1 MNRPTLIVLK
11 TLVWLSC
18 LASLCWLVWGAFTNN
33 LGPNA
38 TGAIAYATGRTTLR
52 LLAITLAISPLRRML
67 PRLSWLIKFRR
78 LLGLFAFF
86 YATLHMLTWVALYNN
101 FDLQA
106 MLADVARRRYIT
118 AGMAAWLSLLPLALT
133 STAWSIRK
141 LGGKNWNRLHML
153 IYLAAVC

>member
-67 PRLSWLIKFRR
+67 PRLSLAHQIPPPARSLRF
-78 LLGLFAFF
+78 LLRHSAHAYLGRS
-86 YATLHMLTWVALYNN
+86 
-101 FDLQA
+101 LQQ
-106 MLADVARRRYIT
+106 LRPPSD
-118 AGMAAWLSLLPLALT
+118 AG
-133 STAWSIRK
+133 
-141 LGGKNWNRLHML
+141 
-153 IYLAAVC
+153 